1 MCDPVASGRLGP
13 LKKDAPAEVSTPIL
27 LGEPQC
33 GKSTQVRESASHVR
47 KVAARKRGD
56 KVQTTVI
63 TPGITQPCERMRADE
78 ESGGRAKGNRSEENV
93 STARSGLVT
102 VMRDGEFGGMIR
114 SAG

>member
-1 MCDPVASGRLGP
+1 MLNGSPTDGP

-33 GKSTQVRESASHVR
+33 GKSTRVRESASHVR

-56 KVQTTVI
+56 KVQTTFI

-78 ESGGRAKGNRSEENV
+78 ESGGRAKGNRSEEMYRPRDRGWLQLN
-93 STARSGLVT
+93 A
-102 VMRDGEFGGMIR
+102 DGEFGGMIR